1 MKLRLPK
8 LKKLPKMSPKG
19 WITVIGLTVV
29 GGIGSYVLQ
38 IPNNPIQQE
47 VIKQINKETKK

>member
-1 MKLRLPK
+1 MKLPK
-8 LKKLPKMSPKG
+8 LPKMPKMSPKG